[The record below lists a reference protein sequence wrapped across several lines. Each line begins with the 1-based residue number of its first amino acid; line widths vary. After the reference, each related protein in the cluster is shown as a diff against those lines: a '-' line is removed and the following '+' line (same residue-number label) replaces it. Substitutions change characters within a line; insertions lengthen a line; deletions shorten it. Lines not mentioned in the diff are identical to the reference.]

1 MSIKVVMDKT
11 GVRVVGA
18 GSAKVVGGNG
28 KVVDLST
35 GEETVYIAGVKQV
48 TMDPKFFSAMAAGM
62 TDTMGDEADWMK
74 NHISGAMGG
83 EKGANFDFTSMF
95 DGKEMLHADGSKD
108 TYRDGQGGF
117 DANFRMESGGGG
129 GMNSWESDFTFGGA
143 RLFTSGSIKMAAK
156 PAGMGANTLTCEGV
170 VNTLGGRIQMGAA
183 ASMTGNNCIQMYMTG
198 AQGGDPPLGASSTL
212 NQNPTAGSVLFFTD
226 GTDLFIKTSDGT
238 VKRVFTQG

>member
-1 MSIKVVMDKT
+1 MGIKVVMDKT
-11 GVRVVGA
+11 GVRIET
-18 GSAKVVGGNG
+18 GSGKVVGGNG

-74 NHISGAMGG
+74 NHISGAMGDERG
-83 EKGANFDFTSMF
+83 SSFDFKSMF

-108 TYRDGQGGF
+108 TYDFGGGGF
-117 DANFRMESGGGG
+117 DSNFRMEAGAGG
-129 GMNSWESDFTFGGA
+129 GMNTWESDFTFGGA

-156 PAGMGANTLTCEGV
+156 MGAGNNTLTCEGKL
-170 VNTLGGRIQMGAA
+170 NTLSGHIQMGDA
-183 ASMTGNNCIQMYMTG
+183 TNQNGHNCIQLYMSG
-198 AQGGDPPLGASSTL
+198 GSAGDPPLGASSPL
-212 NQNPTAGSVLFFTD
+212 NQNPAAGSVLLFTD
-226 GTDLFIKTSDGT
+226 GTDVYVKTSNGT